1 MPKFKLKHQKLKTSK
16 IKLVSELVFLLFSCK
31 RVAFLIGTPVE
42 DISITL
48 SPNAMETFVG
58 EALSTAISDSGLQ
71 EQSVDKRE

>member
-1 MPKFKLKHQKLKTSK
+1 MPKFKLKHQQFKTSK

-31 RVAFLIGTPVE
+31 RVAFFNGTPVE

-58 EALSTAISDSGLQ
+58 EALSTAILDSGLQ